1 MKTDGENNHSVPL
14 FNENNVNNFQKIT
27 KGLTCGHMFRLVRF
41 TSSSMKI
48 LSVRTAALPA
58 LLFPLIAVAQP
69 GTSDEQ
75 TMVVTAA
82 PTAVSELDTPAAVS
96 VVNGDEMRQAAPR
109 VNLSESLG
117 AVPGLQVQNRQNYA
131 QDLQLSIR
139 GFGSRSTYGVRGLR
153 IYVDG
158 IPATMPDGQG
168 QTSNI
173 DIGSVDSLDVL
184 RGPFSALYGNSSGGV
199 INVTTQTGSQPPT
212 IEASSYYGSFGTWH
226 YGLKATGAVGDGTH
240 AGDVDY
246 TVSTNRFTTHG
257 YRDHSGARKNLANA
271 KLGVRINDV
280 SKLTLLFNSVDIKAN
295 DAGGLT
301 YDEWRN
307 NPRQS
312 PRGDQYNTRKSTK
325 QTQAGLRYERQ
336 LSEQDDLSVMMYAG
350 ERETTQYQSIPRA
363 PQLNPS
369 HAGGVIDLTRHYQGI
384 DTRWTH
390 RGELLVPVTF
400 TTGLDYENMS
410 ERRKGVENFVMVNGA
425 PQYGEEGNLRR
436 NERNLMWN
444 IDPYLQTQ
452 WQLTDKLSLDAGVR
466 YSSVWFDSN
475 DYYVTPGNGDDSGD
489 ASYHK
494 WLPAGSLKYA
504 VTEAWNVYLSA
515 GRGFETPT
523 INELSYRSDNQSGL
537 NFGLQPATND
547 TVEIGSKTRIGNG
560 LFTAA
565 LFQTNTDN
573 EIVVDASSGGRTSY
587 KNAGKTRRQG
597 MELGLDQQFGESWR
611 LKAAWTWL
619 DATYRT
625 NVCDDASCN
634 GNRIPGIARNMGY
647 ASFGY
652 QPDRGWYAGSDIR
665 YMSDIMAND
674 ENTAKAPSWTVVG
687 LTTGYKWS
695 YGKMDMDLFG
705 RVDNLF
711 DRSYVGSVIV
721 NESNGRYYE
730 PAPGRNY
737 GVGLNLAWRFE

>member
-1 MKTDGENNHSVPL
+1 
-14 FNENNVNNFQKIT
+14 
-27 KGLTCGHMFRLVRF
+27 
-41 TSSSMKI
+41 MKI
-48 LSVRTAALPA
+48 LSVRHAALPA
-58 LLFPLIAVAQP
+58 LLLPLIAAAQAA
-69 GTSDEQ
+69 DEQ

-82 PTAVSELDTPAAVS
+82 PTTVSELDTPAAVS

-173 DIGSVDSLDVL
+173 DIGSVDTIEVL

-199 INVTTQTGSQPPT
+199 INVTSQTGTQPPT
-212 IEASSYYGSFGTWH
+212 VEASSYYGSFGTWH
-226 YGLKATGAVGDGTH
+226 YGMKATGAVGDGSH

-271 KLGVRINDV
+271 RLGVRINDV
-280 SKLTLLFNSVDIKAN
+280 SKLTLLLNSVDIKAN

-301 YDEWRN
+301 ADEWHD

-312 PRGDQYNTRKSTK
+312 PRGDQYNTRKNTR

-336 LSEQDDLSVMMYAG
+336 LSAQDDLSVMMYAG
-350 ERETTQYQSIPRA
+350 ERETTQFQSIPRA
-363 PQLNPS
+363 PQLKPS

-384 DTRWTH
+384 DTRLTH
-390 RGELLVPVTF
+390 RGELLVPVTL
-400 TTGLDYENMS
+400 TAGLDYENMS
-410 ERRKGVENFVMVNGA
+410 ERRKGYENFVMVNGA
-425 PQYGEEGNLRR
+425 PQYGEQGALRR

-444 IDPYLQTQ
+444 VDPYLQTQ

-475 DYYVTPGNGDDSGD
+475 DYYITPGNGDDSGD

-504 VTEAWNVYLSA
+504 LTDAWNVYLSA

-537 NFGLQPATND
+537 NFGLKPSTND

-560 LFTAA
+560 LLTAA
-565 LFQTNTDN
+565 LFQTDTNN
-573 EIVVDASSGGRTSY
+573 EIVVDSSSGGRTSY

-625 NVCDDASCN
+625 NVCGDASCN

-652 QPDRGWYAGSDIR
+652 QPEQGWYAGSDIR

-695 YGKMDMDLFG
+695 YGRMDMDLFG

-711 DRSYVGSVIV
+711 DREYVGSVIV

-737 GVGLNLAWRFE
+737 GIGLNLAWRFE

>member
-1 MKTDGENNHSVPL
+1 MRH
-14 FNENNVNNFQKIT
+14 
-27 KGLTCGHMFRLVRF
+27 
-41 TSSSMKI
+41 
-48 LSVRTAALPA
+48 AALPA
-58 LLFPLIAVAQP
+58 LLLPLIAAAQAA
-69 GTSDEQ
+69 DEQ

-82 PTAVSELDTPAAVS
+82 PTTVSELDTPAAVS

-173 DIGSVDSLDVL
+173 DIGSVDTIEVL

-199 INVTTQTGSQPPT
+199 INVTSQTGAQPPT
-212 IEASSYYGSFGTWH
+212 VEASSYYGSFGTWH
-226 YGLKATGAVGDGTH
+226 YGLKATGAVGDGSH

-271 KLGVRINDV
+271 RLGVRINDV
-280 SKLTLLFNSVDIKAN
+280 SKLTLLLNSVDIKAN

-301 YDEWRN
+301 ADEWRD

-312 PRGDQYNTRKSTK
+312 PRGDEYNTRKNTR

-336 LSEQDDLSVMMYAG
+336 LSAQDDLSVMMYAG
-350 ERETTQYQSIPRA
+350 ERETTQFQSIPRA
-363 PQLNPS
+363 PQLKPS

-384 DTRWTH
+384 DTRLTH
-390 RGELLVPVTF
+390 RGELLVPVTL
-400 TTGLDYENMS
+400 TAGLDYENMS
-410 ERRKGVENFVMVNGA
+410 ERRKGYENFVMVNGA
-425 PQYGEEGNLRR
+425 PQYGEQGALRR

-444 IDPYLQTQ
+444 VDPYLQTQ
-452 WQLTDKLSLDAGVR
+452 WQLTEKLSLDAGVR

-475 DYYVTPGNGDDSGD
+475 DYYITPGNGDDSGD

-504 VTEAWNVYLSA
+504 LTDAWNVYLSA

-537 NFGLQPATND
+537 NFGLKPSTND

-573 EIVVDASSGGRTSY
+573 EIVVDSSSGGRTSY

-652 QPDRGWYAGSDIR
+652 QPEQGWYAGSDIR

-695 YGKMDMDLFG
+695 YGKMDLDLFG

-711 DRSYVGSVIV
+711 DREYVGSVIV

-737 GVGLNLAWRFE
+737 GIGLNLAWRFE

>member
-1 MKTDGENNHSVPL
+1 
-14 FNENNVNNFQKIT
+14 
-27 KGLTCGHMFRLVRF
+27 
-41 TSSSMKI
+41 MKI
-48 LSVRTAALPA
+48 LSVRLAALPA
-58 LLFPLIAVAQP
+58 LLLPLIAAAQAA
-69 GTSDEQ
+69 DEQ

-82 PTAVSELDTPAAVS
+82 PTTVSELDTPAAVS

-173 DIGSVDSLDVL
+173 DIGSVDTIEVL

-199 INVTTQTGSQPPT
+199 INVTSQTGAQPPT
-212 IEASSYYGSFGTWH
+212 VEASSYYGSFGTWH
-226 YGLKATGAVGDGTH
+226 YGMKATGAVGDGSH

-271 KLGVRINDV
+271 RLGVRINDV
-280 SKLTLLFNSVDIKAN
+280 SKLTLLLNSVDIKAN

-301 YDEWRN
+301 ADEWRD

-312 PRGDQYNTRKSTK
+312 PRGDQYNTRKNTR

-336 LSEQDDLSVMMYAG
+336 LSAQDDLSVMMYAG
-350 ERETTQYQSIPRA
+350 ERETTQFQSIPRA
-363 PQLNPS
+363 PQLKPS

-384 DTRWTH
+384 DTRLTH
-390 RGELLVPVTF
+390 RGELLVPVTL
-400 TTGLDYENMS
+400 TAGLDYENMS
-410 ERRKGVENFVMVNGA
+410 ERRKGYENFVMVNGA
-425 PQYGEEGNLRR
+425 PQYGEQGALRR

-444 IDPYLQTQ
+444 VDPYLQTQ

-475 DYYVTPGNGDDSGD
+475 DYYITPGNGDDSGD

-504 VTEAWNVYLSA
+504 LTDAWNVYLSA

-537 NFGLQPATND
+537 NFGLKPSTND

-573 EIVVDASSGGRTSY
+573 EIVVDSSSGGRTSY

-652 QPDRGWYAGSDIR
+652 QPEQGWYAGSDIR

-695 YGKMDMDLFG
+695 YGRMDMDLFG
-705 RVDNLF
+705 RIDNLF
-711 DRSYVGSVIV
+711 DREYVGSVIV

-737 GVGLNLAWRFE
+737 GIGLNLAWRFE

>member
-1 MKTDGENNHSVPL
+1 
-14 FNENNVNNFQKIT
+14 
-27 KGLTCGHMFRLVRF
+27 
-41 TSSSMKI
+41 MKI
-48 LSVRTAALPA
+48 LSVRHAALPA
-58 LLFPLIAVAQP
+58 LLLPLIAAAQAA
-69 GTSDEQ
+69 DEQ

-82 PTAVSELDTPAAVS
+82 PTTVSELDTPAAVS

-173 DIGSVDSLDVL
+173 DIGSVDTIEVL

-199 INVTTQTGSQPPT
+199 INVTSQTGTQPPT
-212 IEASSYYGSFGTWH
+212 VEASSYYGSFGAWH
-226 YGLKATGAVGDGTH
+226 YGMKATGAVGDGSH

-271 KLGVRINDV
+271 RLGVRINDV
-280 SKLTLLFNSVDIKAN
+280 SKLTLLLNSVDIKAN

-301 YDEWRN
+301 ADEWRD

-312 PRGDQYNTRKSTK
+312 PRGDQYNTRKNTR

-336 LSEQDDLSVMMYAG
+336 LSAQDDLSVMMYAG
-350 ERETTQYQSIPRA
+350 ERETTQFQSIPRA
-363 PQLNPS
+363 PQLKPS

-384 DTRWTH
+384 DTRLTH
-390 RGELLVPVTF
+390 RGELLVPVTL
-400 TTGLDYENMS
+400 TAGLDYENMS
-410 ERRKGVENFVMVNGA
+410 ERRKGYENFVMVNGA
-425 PQYGEEGNLRR
+425 PQYGEQGALRR

-444 IDPYLQTQ
+444 VDPYLQTQ

-475 DYYVTPGNGDDSGD
+475 DYYITPGNGDDSGD

-504 VTEAWNVYLSA
+504 LTDAWNVYLSA

-537 NFGLQPATND
+537 NFGLKPSTND

-573 EIVVDASSGGRTSY
+573 EIVVDSSSGGRTSY

-652 QPDRGWYAGSDIR
+652 QPEQGWYAGSDIR

-695 YGKMDMDLFG
+695 YGRMDMDLFG
-705 RVDNLF
+705 RIDNLF
-711 DRSYVGSVIV
+711 DREYVGSVIV

-737 GVGLNLAWRFE
+737 GIGLNLAWRFE

>member
-1 MKTDGENNHSVPL
+1 
-14 FNENNVNNFQKIT
+14 
-27 KGLTCGHMFRLVRF
+27 
-41 TSSSMKI
+41 MKI
-48 LSVRTAALPA
+48 LSVRHAALPA
-58 LLFPLIAVAQP
+58 LLLPLIAAAQAA
-69 GTSDEQ
+69 DEQ

-82 PTAVSELDTPAAVS
+82 PTTVSELDTPAAVS

-173 DIGSVDSLDVL
+173 DIGSVDTLEVL

-199 INVTTQTGSQPPT
+199 INVTSQTGTQPPT
-212 IEASSYYGSFGTWH
+212 VEASSYYGSFGTWH
-226 YGLKATGAVGDGTH
+226 YGMKATGAVGDGSH

-271 KLGVRINDV
+271 RLGVRINDV
-280 SKLTLLFNSVDIKAN
+280 SKLTLLLNSVDIKAN

-301 YDEWRN
+301 ADEWRD

-312 PRGDQYNTRKSTK
+312 PRGDQYNTRKDTR

-336 LSEQDDLSVMMYAG
+336 LSDQDDLSVMMYAG

-363 PQLNPS
+363 PQLKPS

-384 DTRWTH
+384 DTRLTH
-390 RGELLVPVTF
+390 RGELLVPVTL
-400 TTGLDYENMS
+400 TAGLDYENMS
-410 ERRKGVENFVMVNGA
+410 ERRKGYENFVMVNGA
-425 PQYGEEGNLRR
+425 PQYGEQGALRR

-444 IDPYLQTQ
+444 VDPYLQTQ

-475 DYYVTPGNGDDSGD
+475 DYYITPGNGDDSGD

-504 VTEAWNVYLSA
+504 LTDAWNVYLSA

-523 INELSYRSDNQSGL
+523 INELSYRADNQSGL
-537 NFGLQPATND
+537 NFGLKPSTND

-560 LFTAA
+560 LLTAA
-565 LFQTNTDN
+565 LFQTDTDN
-573 EIVVDASSGGRTSY
+573 EIVVDSSSGGRTSY

-625 NVCDDASCN
+625 NVCGDASCN

-652 QPDRGWYAGSDIR
+652 QPEQGWYAGSDIR

-674 ENTAKAPSWTVVG
+674 ENTAKAPSLTVVG

-695 YGKMDMDLFG
+695 YGRMDMDLFG

-711 DRSYVGSVIV
+711 DREYVGSVIV

-737 GVGLNLAWRFE
+737 GIGLNLAWRFE

>member
-1 MKTDGENNHSVPL
+1 MRH
-14 FNENNVNNFQKIT
+14 
-27 KGLTCGHMFRLVRF
+27 
-41 TSSSMKI
+41 
-48 LSVRTAALPA
+48 AALPA
-58 LLFPLIAVAQP
+58 LLLPLIAAAQAA
-69 GTSDEQ
+69 DEQ

-82 PTAVSELDTPAAVS
+82 PTMVSELDTPAAVS

-173 DIGSVDSLDVL
+173 DIGSVDTIEVL
-184 RGPFSALYGNSSGGV
+184 RGTFSALYGNSSGGV
-199 INVTTQTGSQPPT
+199 INVTSQTGTQPPT
-212 IEASSYYGSFGTWH
+212 VEASSYYGSFGTWH
-226 YGLKATGAVGDGTH
+226 YGMKATGAVGDGSH

-271 KLGVRINDV
+271 RLGVRINDV
-280 SKLTLLFNSVDIKAN
+280 SKLTLLLNSVDIKAN

-301 YDEWRN
+301 ADEWRD

-312 PRGDQYNTRKSTK
+312 PRGDQYNTRKNTR

-336 LSEQDDLSVMMYAG
+336 LSAQDDLSVMMYAG
-350 ERETTQYQSIPRA
+350 ERETTQFQSIPRA
-363 PQLNPS
+363 PQLKPS

-384 DTRWTH
+384 DTRLTH
-390 RGELLVPVTF
+390 RGELLVPVTL
-400 TTGLDYENMS
+400 TAGLDYENMS
-410 ERRKGVENFVMVNGA
+410 ERRKGYENFVMVNGA
-425 PQYGEEGNLRR
+425 PQYGEQGALRR

-444 IDPYLQTQ
+444 VDPYLQTQ

-475 DYYVTPGNGDDSGD
+475 DYYITPGNGDDSGD

-504 VTEAWNVYLSA
+504 LTDAWNVYLSA

-537 NFGLQPATND
+537 NFGLKPSTND

-573 EIVVDASSGGRTSY
+573 EIVVDSSSGGRTSY

-652 QPDRGWYAGSDIR
+652 QPEQGWYAGSDIR

-695 YGKMDMDLFG
+695 YGRMDMDLFG
-705 RVDNLF
+705 RIDNLF
-711 DRSYVGSVIV
+711 DREYVGSVIV

-737 GVGLNLAWRFE
+737 GIGLNLAWRFE

>member
-1 MKTDGENNHSVPL
+1 
-14 FNENNVNNFQKIT
+14 
-27 KGLTCGHMFRLVRF
+27 
-41 TSSSMKI
+41 MKI
-48 LSVRTAALPA
+48 LSVRHAALPA
-58 LLFPLIAVAQP
+58 LLVPLIAAAQAA
-69 GTSDEQ
+69 DEQ

-82 PTAVSELDTPAAVS
+82 PTTVSELDTPAAVS

-173 DIGSVDSLDVL
+173 DIGSVDTIEVL

-199 INVTTQTGSQPPT
+199 INVTSQTGTQPPT
-212 IEASSYYGSFGTWH
+212 VEASSYYGSFGTWH
-226 YGLKATGAVGDGTH
+226 YGMKATGAVGDGSH

-271 KLGVRINDV
+271 RLGVRINDV
-280 SKLTLLFNSVDIKAN
+280 SKLTLLLNSVDIKAN

-301 YDEWRN
+301 ADEWRD

-312 PRGDQYNTRKSTK
+312 PRGDQYNTRKNTR

-336 LSEQDDLSVMMYAG
+336 LSAQDDLSVMMYAG
-350 ERETTQYQSIPRA
+350 ERETTQFQSIPRA
-363 PQLNPS
+363 PQLKPS

-384 DTRWTH
+384 DTRLTH
-390 RGELLVPVTF
+390 RGELLVPVTL
-400 TTGLDYENMS
+400 TAGLDYENMS
-410 ERRKGVENFVMVNGA
+410 ERRKGYENFVMVNGA
-425 PQYGEEGNLRR
+425 PQYGEQGALRR

-444 IDPYLQTQ
+444 VDPYLQTQ

-475 DYYVTPGNGDDSGD
+475 DYYITPGNGDDSGD

-504 VTEAWNVYLSA
+504 LTDAWNVYLSA

-537 NFGLQPATND
+537 NFGLKPSTND

-573 EIVVDASSGGRTSY
+573 EIVVDSSSGGRTSY

-652 QPDRGWYAGSDIR
+652 QPEQGWYAGSDIR

-695 YGKMDMDLFG
+695 YGRMDMDLFG
-705 RVDNLF
+705 RIDNLF
-711 DRSYVGSVIV
+711 DREYVGSVIV

-737 GVGLNLAWRFE
+737 GIGLNLAWRFE

>member
-1 MKTDGENNHSVPL
+1 
-14 FNENNVNNFQKIT
+14 
-27 KGLTCGHMFRLVRF
+27 
-41 TSSSMKI
+41 MKI
-48 LSVRTAALPA
+48 LSVRHAALPA
-58 LLFPLIAVAQP
+58 LLLPLIAAAQAA
-69 GTSDEQ
+69 DEQ

-82 PTAVSELDTPAAVS
+82 PTTVSELDTPAAVS

-173 DIGSVDSLDVL
+173 DIGSVDTIEVL

-199 INVTTQTGSQPPT
+199 INVTSQTGTQPPT
-212 IEASSYYGSFGTWH
+212 VEASSYYGSFGTWH
-226 YGLKATGAVGDGTH
+226 YGMKATGAVGDGSH

-271 KLGVRINDV
+271 RLGVRINDV
-280 SKLTLLFNSVDIKAN
+280 SKLTLLLNSVDIKAN

-301 YDEWRN
+301 ADEWRD

-312 PRGDQYNTRKSTK
+312 PRGDQYNTRKNTR

-336 LSEQDDLSVMMYAG
+336 LSAQDDLSVMMYAG
-350 ERETTQYQSIPRA
+350 ERETTQFQSIPRA
-363 PQLNPS
+363 PQLKPS

-384 DTRWTH
+384 DTRLTH
-390 RGELLVPVTF
+390 RGELLVPVTL
-400 TTGLDYENMS
+400 TAGLDYENMS
-410 ERRKGVENFVMVNGA
+410 ERRKGYENFVMVNGA
-425 PQYGEEGNLRR
+425 PQYGEQGALRR

-444 IDPYLQTQ
+444 VDPYLQTQ

-475 DYYVTPGNGDDSGD
+475 DYYITPGNGDDSGD

-494 WLPAGSLKYA
+494 WMPAGSLKYA
-504 VTEAWNVYLSA
+504 LTDAWNVYLSA

-537 NFGLQPATND
+537 NFGLKPSTND

-573 EIVVDASSGGRTSY
+573 EIVVDSSSGGRTSY

-652 QPDRGWYAGSDIR
+652 QPEQGWYAGSDIR

-695 YGKMDMDLFG
+695 YGRMDMDLFG
-705 RVDNLF
+705 RIDNLF
-711 DRSYVGSVIV
+711 DREYVGSVIV

-737 GVGLNLAWRFE
+737 GIGLNLAWRFE

>member
-1 MKTDGENNHSVPL
+1 
-14 FNENNVNNFQKIT
+14 
-27 KGLTCGHMFRLVRF
+27 
-41 TSSSMKI
+41 MKI
-48 LSVRTAALPA
+48 LSVRHAALPA
-58 LLFPLIAVAQP
+58 LLLPLIAAAQAA
-69 GTSDEQ
+69 DEQ

-82 PTAVSELDTPAAVS
+82 PTTVSELDTPAAVS

-173 DIGSVDSLDVL
+173 DIGSVDTLEVL

-199 INVTTQTGSQPPT
+199 INVTSQTGTQPPT
-212 IEASSYYGSFGTWH
+212 VEASSYYGSFGTWH
-226 YGLKATGAVGDGTH
+226 YGMKATGAVGDGSH

-271 KLGVRINDV
+271 RLGVRINDV
-280 SKLTLLFNSVDIKAN
+280 SKLTLLLNSVDIKAN

-301 YDEWRN
+301 ADEWRD

-312 PRGDQYNTRKSTK
+312 PRGDQYNTRKDTR

-336 LSEQDDLSVMMYAG
+336 LSAQDDLSVMMYAG

-363 PQLNPS
+363 PQLKPS

-384 DTRWTH
+384 DTRLTH
-390 RGELLVPVTF
+390 RGELLVPVTL
-400 TTGLDYENMS
+400 TAGLDYENMS
-410 ERRKGVENFVMVNGA
+410 ERRKGYENFVMVNGA
-425 PQYGEEGNLRR
+425 PQYGEQGALRR

-444 IDPYLQTQ
+444 VDPYLQTQ

-475 DYYVTPGNGDDSGD
+475 DYYITPGNGDDSGD

-504 VTEAWNVYLSA
+504 LTDAWNVYLSA

-523 INELSYRSDNQSGL
+523 INELSYRADNQSGL
-537 NFGLQPATND
+537 NFGLKPSTND

-560 LFTAA
+560 LLTAA
-565 LFQTNTDN
+565 LFQTDTDN
-573 EIVVDASSGGRTSY
+573 EIVVDSSSGGRTSY

-625 NVCDDASCN
+625 NVCGDASCK

-652 QPDRGWYAGSDIR
+652 QPEQGWYAGSDIR

-695 YGKMDMDLFG
+695 YGRMDMDLFG
-705 RVDNLF
+705 RVDNLL
-711 DRSYVGSVIV
+711 DREYVGSVIV

-737 GVGLNLAWRFE
+737 GIGLNLAWRFE

>member
-1 MKTDGENNHSVPL
+1 
-14 FNENNVNNFQKIT
+14 
-27 KGLTCGHMFRLVRF
+27 
-41 TSSSMKI
+41 MKI
-48 LSVRTAALPA
+48 LSVRHAALPA
-58 LLFPLIAVAQP
+58 LLLPLIAAAQAA
-69 GTSDEQ
+69 DEQ

-82 PTAVSELDTPAAVS
+82 PTTVSELDTPAAVS

-173 DIGSVDSLDVL
+173 DIGSVDTIEVL

-199 INVTTQTGSQPPT
+199 INVTSQTGTQPPT
-212 IEASSYYGSFGTWH
+212 VEASSYYGSFGTWH
-226 YGLKATGAVGDGTH
+226 YGMKATGAVGDGSH

-271 KLGVRINDV
+271 RLGVRINDV
-280 SKLTLLFNSVDIKAN
+280 SKLTLLLNSVDIKAN

-301 YDEWRN
+301 ADEWRD

-312 PRGDQYNTRKSTK
+312 PRGDQYNTRKKTR

-336 LSEQDDLSVMMYAG
+336 LSAQDDLSVMMYAG
-350 ERETTQYQSIPRA
+350 ERETTQFQSIPRA
-363 PQLNPS
+363 PQLKPS

-384 DTRWTH
+384 DTRLTH
-390 RGELLVPVTF
+390 RGELLVPVTL
-400 TTGLDYENMS
+400 TAGLDYENMS
-410 ERRKGVENFVMVNGA
+410 ERRKGYENFVMVNGA
-425 PQYGEEGNLRR
+425 PQYGEQGALRR

-444 IDPYLQTQ
+444 VDPYLQTQ

-475 DYYVTPGNGDDSGD
+475 DYYITPGNGDDSGD

-504 VTEAWNVYLSA
+504 LTDAWNVYLSA

-537 NFGLQPATND
+537 NFGLKPSTND

-573 EIVVDASSGGRTSY
+573 EIVVDSSSGGRTSY

-652 QPDRGWYAGSDIR
+652 QPEQGWYAGSDIR

-674 ENTAKAPSWTVVG
+674 ENTAKAPAWTVVG

-695 YGKMDMDLFG
+695 YGRMDMDLFG
-705 RVDNLF
+705 RIDNLF
-711 DRSYVGSVIV
+711 DREYVGSVIV

-737 GVGLNLAWRFE
+737 GIGLNLAWRFE

>member
-1 MKTDGENNHSVPL
+1 MRH
-14 FNENNVNNFQKIT
+14 
-27 KGLTCGHMFRLVRF
+27 
-41 TSSSMKI
+41 
-48 LSVRTAALPA
+48 AALPA
-58 LLFPLIAVAQP
+58 LLLPLIAAAKAA
-69 GTSDEQ
+69 DEQ

-82 PTAVSELDTPAAVS
+82 PTTVSELDTPAAVS

-173 DIGSVDSLDVL
+173 DIGSVDTIEVL

-199 INVTTQTGSQPPT
+199 INVTSQTGTQPPT
-212 IEASSYYGSFGTWH
+212 VEASSYYGSFGTWH
-226 YGLKATGAVGDGTH
+226 YGMKATGAVGDGSH

-271 KLGVRINDV
+271 RLGVRINDV
-280 SKLTLLFNSVDIKAN
+280 SKLTLLLNSVDIKAN

-301 YDEWRN
+301 ADEWRD

-312 PRGDQYNTRKSTK
+312 PRGDQYNTRKNTR

-336 LSEQDDLSVMMYAG
+336 LSAQDDLSVMMYAG
-350 ERETTQYQSIPRA
+350 ERETTQFQSIPRA
-363 PQLNPS
+363 PQLKPS

-384 DTRWTH
+384 DTRLTH
-390 RGELLVPVTF
+390 RGELLVPVTL
-400 TTGLDYENMS
+400 TAGLDYENMS
-410 ERRKGVENFVMVNGA
+410 ERRKGYENFVMVNGA
-425 PQYGEEGNLRR
+425 PQYGEQGALRR

-444 IDPYLQTQ
+444 VDPYLQTQ

-475 DYYVTPGNGDDSGD
+475 DYYITPGNGDDSGD

-504 VTEAWNVYLSA
+504 LTDAWNVYLSA

-537 NFGLQPATND
+537 NFGLKPSTND

-573 EIVVDASSGGRTSY
+573 EIVVDSSSGGRTSY

-652 QPDRGWYAGSDIR
+652 QPEQGWYAGSDIR

-695 YGKMDMDLFG
+695 YGRMDMDLFG
-705 RVDNLF
+705 RIDNLF
-711 DRSYVGSVIV
+711 DREYVGSVIV

-737 GVGLNLAWRFE
+737 GIGLNLAWRFE

>member
-1 MKTDGENNHSVPL
+1 
-14 FNENNVNNFQKIT
+14 
-27 KGLTCGHMFRLVRF
+27 
-41 TSSSMKI
+41 MKI
-48 LSVRTAALPA
+48 LSVRHAALPA
-58 LLFPLIAVAQP
+58 LLLPLIAAAQAA
-69 GTSDEQ
+69 DEQ

-82 PTAVSELDTPAAVS
+82 PTTVSELDAPAAVS

-173 DIGSVDSLDVL
+173 DIGSVDTIEVL

-199 INVTTQTGSQPPT
+199 INVTSQTGTQPPT
-212 IEASSYYGSFGTWH
+212 VEASSYYGSFGTWH
-226 YGLKATGAVGDGTH
+226 YGMKATGAVGDGSH

-271 KLGVRINDV
+271 RLGVRINDV
-280 SKLTLLFNSVDIKAN
+280 SKLTLLLNSVDIKAN

-301 YDEWRN
+301 ADEWRD

-312 PRGDQYNTRKSTK
+312 PRGDQYNTRKNTR

-336 LSEQDDLSVMMYAG
+336 LSAQDDLSVMMYAG
-350 ERETTQYQSIPRA
+350 ERETTQFQSIPRA
-363 PQLNPS
+363 PQLKPS

-384 DTRWTH
+384 DTRLTH
-390 RGELLVPVTF
+390 RGELLVPVTL
-400 TTGLDYENMS
+400 TAGLDYENMS
-410 ERRKGVENFVMVNGA
+410 ERRKGYENFVMVNGA
-425 PQYGEEGNLRR
+425 PQYGEQGALRR

-444 IDPYLQTQ
+444 VDPYLQTQ

-475 DYYVTPGNGDDSGD
+475 DYYITPGNGDDSGD

-504 VTEAWNVYLSA
+504 LTDAWNVYLSA

-537 NFGLQPATND
+537 NFGLKPSTND

-560 LFTAA
+560 LLTAA
-565 LFQTNTDN
+565 LFQTDTDN
-573 EIVVDASSGGRTSY
+573 EIVVDSSSGGRTSY

-625 NVCDDASCN
+625 NVCGDASCN

-652 QPDRGWYAGSDIR
+652 QPEQGWYAGSDIR

-695 YGKMDMDLFG
+695 YGRMDMDLFG

-711 DRSYVGSVIV
+711 DREYVGSVIV

-737 GVGLNLAWRFE
+737 GIGLNLAWRFE

>member
-1 MKTDGENNHSVPL
+1 
-14 FNENNVNNFQKIT
+14 
-27 KGLTCGHMFRLVRF
+27 
-41 TSSSMKI
+41 MKI
-48 LSVRTAALPA
+48 LSVRHVALPA
-58 LLFPLIAVAQP
+58 LLLPLIAAAQAA
-69 GTSDEQ
+69 DEQ

-82 PTAVSELDTPAAVS
+82 PTTVSELDTPAAVS

-173 DIGSVDSLDVL
+173 DIGSVDTIEVL

-199 INVTTQTGSQPPT
+199 INVTSQTGTQPPT
-212 IEASSYYGSFGTWH
+212 VEASSYYGSFGTWH
-226 YGLKATGAVGDGTH
+226 YGMKATGAVGDGSH

-271 KLGVRINDV
+271 RLGVRINDV
-280 SKLTLLFNSVDIKAN
+280 SKLTLLLNSVDIKAN

-301 YDEWRN
+301 ADEWRD

-312 PRGDQYNTRKSTK
+312 PRGDQYNTRKNTR

-336 LSEQDDLSVMMYAG
+336 LSAQDDLSVMMYAG
-350 ERETTQYQSIPRA
+350 ERETTQFQSIPRA
-363 PQLNPS
+363 PQLKPS

-384 DTRWTH
+384 DTRLTH
-390 RGELLVPVTF
+390 RGELRVPVTL
-400 TTGLDYENMS
+400 TAGLDYENMS
-410 ERRKGVENFVMVNGA
+410 ERRKGYENFVMVNGA
-425 PQYGEEGNLRR
+425 PQYGEQGALRR

-444 IDPYLQTQ
+444 VDPYLQTQ

-475 DYYVTPGNGDDSGD
+475 DYYITPGNGDDSGD

-504 VTEAWNVYLSA
+504 LTDAWNVYLSA

-537 NFGLQPATND
+537 NFGLKPSTND

-573 EIVVDASSGGRTSY
+573 EIVVDSSSGGRTSY

-652 QPDRGWYAGSDIR
+652 QPEQGWYAGSDIR

-695 YGKMDMDLFG
+695 YGRMDMDLFG
-705 RVDNLF
+705 RIDNLF
-711 DRSYVGSVIV
+711 DREYVGSVIV

-737 GVGLNLAWRFE
+737 GIGLNLAWRFE

>member
-1 MKTDGENNHSVPL
+1 
-14 FNENNVNNFQKIT
+14 
-27 KGLTCGHMFRLVRF
+27 
-41 TSSSMKI
+41 MKI
-48 LSVRTAALPA
+48 LSVRHAALPA
-58 LLFPLIAVAQP
+58 LLLPLIAAAQAA
-69 GTSDEQ
+69 DEQ

-82 PTAVSELDTPAAVS
+82 PTTVSELDTPAAVS

-173 DIGSVDSLDVL
+173 DIGSVDTIEVL

-199 INVTTQTGSQPPT
+199 INVTSQTGTQPPT
-212 IEASSYYGSFGTWH
+212 VEASSYYGSFGTWH
-226 YGLKATGAVGDGTH
+226 YGMKATGAVGDGSH

-271 KLGVRINDV
+271 RLGVRINDV
-280 SKLTLLFNSVDIKAN
+280 SKLTLLLNSVDIKAN

-301 YDEWRN
+301 ADEWRD

-312 PRGDQYNTRKSTK
+312 PRGDQYNTRKNTR

-336 LSEQDDLSVMMYAG
+336 LSAQDDLSVMMYAG
-350 ERETTQYQSIPRA
+350 ERETTQFQSIPRA
-363 PQLNPS
+363 PQLKPS

-384 DTRWTH
+384 DTRLTH
-390 RGELLVPVTF
+390 RGELLVPVTL
-400 TTGLDYENMS
+400 TAGLDYENMS
-410 ERRKGVENFVMVNGA
+410 ERRKGYENFVMVNGA
-425 PQYGEEGNLRR
+425 PQYGEQGALRR

-444 IDPYLQTQ
+444 VDPYLQTQ

-475 DYYVTPGNGDDSGD
+475 DYYITPGNGDDSGD

-504 VTEAWNVYLSA
+504 LTDAWNVYLSA

-537 NFGLQPATND
+537 NFGLKPSTND
-547 TVEIGSKTRIGNG
+547 TVEIGSKTRLGNG
-560 LFTAA
+560 LLTAA

-573 EIVVDASSGGRTSY
+573 EIVVDSSSGGRTSY

-652 QPDRGWYAGSDIR
+652 QPEQGWYAGSDIR

-695 YGKMDMDLFG
+695 YGRMDMDLFG
-705 RVDNLF
+705 RIDNLF
-711 DRSYVGSVIV
+711 DREYVGSVIV

-737 GVGLNLAWRFE
+737 GIGLNLAWRFE

>member
-1 MKTDGENNHSVPL
+1 
-14 FNENNVNNFQKIT
+14 
-27 KGLTCGHMFRLVRF
+27 
-41 TSSSMKI
+41 MKI
-48 LSVRTAALPA
+48 LSVRHAALPA
-58 LLFPLIAVAQP
+58 LLLPLIAAAQAA
-69 GTSDEQ
+69 DEQ

-82 PTAVSELDTPAAVS
+82 PTTVSELDTPAAVS

-173 DIGSVDSLDVL
+173 DIGSVDTLEVL

-199 INVTTQTGSQPPT
+199 INVTSQTGTQPPT
-212 IEASSYYGSFGTWH
+212 VEASSYYGSFGTWH
-226 YGLKATGAVGDGTH
+226 YGMKATGAVGDGSH

-271 KLGVRINDV
+271 RLGVRINDV
-280 SKLTLLFNSVDIKAN
+280 SKLTLLLNSVDIKAN

-301 YDEWRN
+301 ADEWRD

-312 PRGDQYNTRKSTK
+312 PRGDQYNTRKNTR

-336 LSEQDDLSVMMYAG
+336 LSAQDDLSVMMYAG
-350 ERETTQYQSIPRA
+350 ERETTQFQSIPRA
-363 PQLNPS
+363 PQLKPS

-384 DTRWTH
+384 DTRLTH
-390 RGELLVPVTF
+390 RGELLVPVTL
-400 TTGLDYENMS
+400 TAGLDYENMS
-410 ERRKGVENFVMVNGA
+410 ERRKGYENFVMVNGA
-425 PQYGEEGNLRR
+425 PQYGEQGALRR

-444 IDPYLQTQ
+444 VDPYLQTQ

-475 DYYVTPGNGDDSGD
+475 DYYSTPGNGDDSGD

-504 VTEAWNVYLSA
+504 LTDAWNVYLSA

-537 NFGLQPATND
+537 NFGLKPSTND

-560 LFTAA
+560 LLTAA
-565 LFQTNTDN
+565 LFQTDTDN
-573 EIVVDASSGGRTSY
+573 EIVVDSSSGGRTSY

-625 NVCDDASCN
+625 NVCGDASCN

-652 QPDRGWYAGSDIR
+652 QPEQGWYAGSDIR
-665 YMSDIMAND
+665 YMSEIMAND

-695 YGKMDMDLFG
+695 YGRMDMDLFG

-711 DRSYVGSVIV
+711 DREYVGSVIV

-737 GVGLNLAWRFE
+737 GIGLNLAWRFE

>member
-1 MKTDGENNHSVPL
+1 
-14 FNENNVNNFQKIT
+14 
-27 KGLTCGHMFRLVRF
+27 
-41 TSSSMKI
+41 MKI
-48 LSVRTAALPA
+48 LSVRLAALPA
-58 LLFPLIAVAQP
+58 LLLPLIAAAQAA
-69 GTSDEQ
+69 DEQ

-82 PTAVSELDTPAAVS
+82 PTTVSELDTPAAVS

-173 DIGSVDSLDVL
+173 DIGSVDTIEVL

-199 INVTTQTGSQPPT
+199 INVTSQTGTQPPT
-212 IEASSYYGSFGTWH
+212 VEASSYYGSFGTWH
-226 YGLKATGAVGDGTH
+226 YGMKATGAVGDGSH

-271 KLGVRINDV
+271 RLGVRINDV
-280 SKLTLLFNSVDIKAN
+280 SKLTLLLNSVDIKAN

-301 YDEWRN
+301 ADEWRD

-312 PRGDQYNTRKSTK
+312 PRGDQYNTRKNTR

-336 LSEQDDLSVMMYAG
+336 LSAQDDLSVMMYAG
-350 ERETTQYQSIPRA
+350 ERETTQFQSIPRA
-363 PQLNPS
+363 PQLKPS

-384 DTRWTH
+384 DTRLTH
-390 RGELLVPVTF
+390 RGELLVPVTL
-400 TTGLDYENMS
+400 TAGLDYENMS
-410 ERRKGVENFVMVNGA
+410 ERRKGYENFVMVNGA
-425 PQYGEEGNLRR
+425 PQYGEQGALRR

-444 IDPYLQTQ
+444 VDPYLQTQ

-475 DYYVTPGNGDDSGD
+475 DYYITPGNGDDSGD

-494 WLPAGSLKYA
+494 WLPAGSVKYA
-504 VTEAWNVYLSA
+504 LTDAWNVYLSA

-537 NFGLQPATND
+537 NFGLKPSTND

-573 EIVVDASSGGRTSY
+573 EIVVDSSSGGRTSY

-652 QPDRGWYAGSDIR
+652 QPEQGWYAGSDIR

-695 YGKMDMDLFG
+695 YGRMDMDLFG
-705 RVDNLF
+705 RIDNLF
-711 DRSYVGSVIV
+711 DREYVGSVIV

-737 GVGLNLAWRFE
+737 GIGLNLAWRFE

>member
-1 MKTDGENNHSVPL
+1 MRH
-14 FNENNVNNFQKIT
+14 
-27 KGLTCGHMFRLVRF
+27 
-41 TSSSMKI
+41 
-48 LSVRTAALPA
+48 AALPA
-58 LLFPLIAVAQP
+58 LLLPLIAAAQAV
-69 GTSDEQ
+69 DEQ

-82 PTAVSELDTPAAVS
+82 PTTVSELDTPAAVS

-173 DIGSVDSLDVL
+173 DIGSVDTIEVL

-199 INVTTQTGSQPPT
+199 INVTSQTGTQPPT
-212 IEASSYYGSFGTWH
+212 VEASSYYGSFGTWH
-226 YGLKATGAVGDGTH
+226 YGMKATGAVGDGSH

-271 KLGVRINDV
+271 RLGVRINDV
-280 SKLTLLFNSVDIKAN
+280 SKLTLLLNSVDIKAN

-301 YDEWRN
+301 ADEWRD

-312 PRGDQYNTRKSTK
+312 PRGDQYNTRKNTR

-336 LSEQDDLSVMMYAG
+336 LSAQDDLSVMMYAG
-350 ERETTQYQSIPRA
+350 ERETTQFQSIPRA
-363 PQLNPS
+363 PQLKPS

-384 DTRWTH
+384 DTRLTH
-390 RGELLVPVTF
+390 RGELLVPVTL
-400 TTGLDYENMS
+400 TAGLDYENMS
-410 ERRKGVENFVMVNGA
+410 ERRKGYENFVMVNGA
-425 PQYGEEGNLRR
+425 PQYGEQGALRR

-444 IDPYLQTQ
+444 VDPYLQTQ

-475 DYYVTPGNGDDSGD
+475 DYYITPGNGDDSGD

-504 VTEAWNVYLSA
+504 LTDAWNVYLSA

-537 NFGLQPATND
+537 NFGLKPSTND

-573 EIVVDASSGGRTSY
+573 EIVVDSSSGGRTSY

-652 QPDRGWYAGSDIR
+652 QPEQGWYAGSDIR

-695 YGKMDMDLFG
+695 YGRMDMDLFG
-705 RVDNLF
+705 RIDNLF
-711 DRSYVGSVIV
+711 DREYVGSVIV

-737 GVGLNLAWRFE
+737 GIGLNLAWRFE

>member
-1 MKTDGENNHSVPL
+1 
-14 FNENNVNNFQKIT
+14 
-27 KGLTCGHMFRLVRF
+27 
-41 TSSSMKI
+41 MKI
-48 LSVRTAALPA
+48 LSVRLAALPA
-58 LLFPLIAVAQP
+58 LLLPLIAAAQAA
-69 GTSDEQ
+69 DEQ

-82 PTAVSELDTPAAVS
+82 PTTVSELDTPAAVS

-173 DIGSVDSLDVL
+173 DIGSVDTIEVL

-199 INVTTQTGSQPPT
+199 INVTSQTGTQPPT
-212 IEASSYYGSFGTWH
+212 VEASSYYGSFGTWH
-226 YGLKATGAVGDGTH
+226 YGMKATGAVGDGSH

-271 KLGVRINDV
+271 RLGVRINDV
-280 SKLTLLFNSVDIKAN
+280 SKLTLLLNSVDIKAN

-301 YDEWRN
+301 ADEWRD

-312 PRGDQYNTRKSTK
+312 PRGDQYNTRKNTR

-336 LSEQDDLSVMMYAG
+336 LSAQDDLSVMMYAG
-350 ERETTQYQSIPRA
+350 ERETTQFQSIPRA
-363 PQLNPS
+363 PQLKPS

-384 DTRWTH
+384 DTRLTH
-390 RGELLVPVTF
+390 RGELLVPVTL
-400 TTGLDYENMS
+400 TAGLDYENMS
-410 ERRKGVENFVMVNGA
+410 ERRKGYENFVMVNGA
-425 PQYGEEGNLRR
+425 PQYGEQGALRR

-444 IDPYLQTQ
+444 VDPYLQTQ

-475 DYYVTPGNGDDSGD
+475 DYYITPGNGDDSGD

-494 WLPAGSLKYA
+494 LLPAGSLKYA
-504 VTEAWNVYLSA
+504 LTDAWNVYLSA

-537 NFGLQPATND
+537 NFGLKPSTND

-573 EIVVDASSGGRTSY
+573 EIVVDSSSGGRTSY

-652 QPDRGWYAGSDIR
+652 QPEQGWYAGSDIR

-695 YGKMDMDLFG
+695 YGRMDMDLFG
-705 RVDNLF
+705 RIDNLF
-711 DRSYVGSVIV
+711 DREYVGSVIV

-737 GVGLNLAWRFE
+737 GIGLNLAWRFE

>member
-1 MKTDGENNHSVPL
+1 
-14 FNENNVNNFQKIT
+14 
-27 KGLTCGHMFRLVRF
+27 
-41 TSSSMKI
+41 MKI
-48 LSVRTAALPA
+48 LSVRHAALPA
-58 LLFPLIAVAQP
+58 LLLPLIAAAQAA
-69 GTSDEQ
+69 DEQ

-82 PTAVSELDTPAAVS
+82 PTTVSELDTPAAVS

-173 DIGSVDSLDVL
+173 DIGSVDTIEVL

-199 INVTTQTGSQPPT
+199 INVTSQTGTQPPT
-212 IEASSYYGSFGTWH
+212 VEASSYYGSFGTWH
-226 YGLKATGAVGDGTH
+226 YGMKATGAVGDGSH
-240 AGDVDY
+240 EGDVDY
-246 TVSTNRFTTHG
+246 TVSTNRFTTNG

-271 KLGVRINDV
+271 RLGVRINDV
-280 SKLTLLFNSVDIKAN
+280 SKLTLLLNSVDIKAN

-301 YDEWRN
+301 ADEWRD

-312 PRGDQYNTRKSTK
+312 PRGDQYNTRKNTR

-336 LSEQDDLSVMMYAG
+336 LSAQDDLSVMMYAG
-350 ERETTQYQSIPRA
+350 ERETTQFQSIPRA
-363 PQLNPS
+363 PQLKPS

-384 DTRWTH
+384 DTRLTH
-390 RGELLVPVTF
+390 RGELLVPVTL
-400 TTGLDYENMS
+400 TAGLDYENMS
-410 ERRKGVENFVMVNGA
+410 ERRKGYENFVMVNGA
-425 PQYGEEGNLRR
+425 PQYGEQGALRR

-444 IDPYLQTQ
+444 VDPYLQTQ

-475 DYYVTPGNGDDSGD
+475 DYYITPGNGDDSGD

-504 VTEAWNVYLSA
+504 LTDAWNVYLSA

-537 NFGLQPATND
+537 NFGLKPSTND

-573 EIVVDASSGGRTSY
+573 EIVVDSSSGGRTSY

-652 QPDRGWYAGSDIR
+652 QPEQGWYAGSDIR

-695 YGKMDMDLFG
+695 YGRMDMDLFG
-705 RVDNLF
+705 RIDNLF
-711 DRSYVGSVIV
+711 DREYVGSVIV

-737 GVGLNLAWRFE
+737 GIGLNLAWRFE

>member
-1 MKTDGENNHSVPL
+1 
-14 FNENNVNNFQKIT
+14 
-27 KGLTCGHMFRLVRF
+27 
-41 TSSSMKI
+41 MKI
-48 LSVRTAALPA
+48 LSVRHAALPA
-58 LLFPLIAVAQP
+58 LLLPLIAAAQ
-69 GTSDEQ
+69 TADEQ

-82 PTAVSELDTPAAVS
+82 PTTVSELDTPAAVS

-173 DIGSVDSLDVL
+173 DIGSVDTIEVL

-199 INVTTQTGSQPPT
+199 INVTSQTGTQPPT
-212 IEASSYYGSFGTWH
+212 VEASSYYGSFGTWH
-226 YGLKATGAVGDGTH
+226 YGMKATGAVGDGSH

-271 KLGVRINDV
+271 RLGVRINDV
-280 SKLTLLFNSVDIKAN
+280 SKLTLLLNSVDIKAN

-301 YDEWRN
+301 ADEWRD

-312 PRGDQYNTRKSTK
+312 PRGDQYNTRKNTR

-336 LSEQDDLSVMMYAG
+336 LSAQDDLSVMMYAG
-350 ERETTQYQSIPRA
+350 ERETTQFQSIPRT
-363 PQLNPS
+363 PQLKPS

-384 DTRWTH
+384 DTRLTH
-390 RGELLVPVTF
+390 RGELLVPVTL
-400 TTGLDYENMS
+400 TAGLDYENMS
-410 ERRKGVENFVMVNGA
+410 ERRKGYENFVMVNGA
-425 PQYGEEGNLRR
+425 PQYGEQGALRR

-475 DYYVTPGNGDDSGD
+475 DYYITPGNGDDSGD

-504 VTEAWNVYLSA
+504 LTDAWNVYLSA

-537 NFGLQPATND
+537 NFGLKPSTND
-547 TVEIGSKTRIGNG
+547 TVEIGSKTRLGNG
-560 LFTAA
+560 LLTAA

-573 EIVVDASSGGRTSY
+573 EIVVDSSSGGRTSY

-611 LKAAWTWL
+611 LKAVWTWL

-652 QPDRGWYAGSDIR
+652 QPEQGWYAGSDIR

-695 YGKMDMDLFG
+695 YGRMDMDLFG

-711 DRSYVGSVIV
+711 DREYVGSVIV

-737 GVGLNLAWRFE
+737 GIGLNLAWRFE

>member
-1 MKTDGENNHSVPL
+1 
-14 FNENNVNNFQKIT
+14 
-27 KGLTCGHMFRLVRF
+27 
-41 TSSSMKI
+41 MKI
-48 LSVRTAALPA
+48 LSVRHAALPA
-58 LLFPLIAVAQP
+58 LLLPLIAAAQ
-69 GTSDEQ
+69 TADEQ

-82 PTAVSELDTPAAVS
+82 PTTVSELDTPAAVS

-173 DIGSVDSLDVL
+173 DIGSVDTIEVL

-199 INVTTQTGSQPPT
+199 INVTSQTGTQPPT
-212 IEASSYYGSFGTWH
+212 VEASSYYGSFGTWH
-226 YGLKATGAVGDGTH
+226 YGMKATGAVGDGSH

-271 KLGVRINDV
+271 RLGVRINDV
-280 SKLTLLFNSVDIKAN
+280 SKLTLLLNSVDIKAN

-301 YDEWRN
+301 ADEWRD

-312 PRGDQYNTRKSTK
+312 PRGDQYNTRKNTR

-336 LSEQDDLSVMMYAG
+336 LSAQDDLSVMMYAG
-350 ERETTQYQSIPRA
+350 ERETTQFQSIPRA
-363 PQLNPS
+363 PQLKPS

-384 DTRWTH
+384 DTRLTH
-390 RGELLVPVTF
+390 RGELLVPVTL
-400 TTGLDYENMS
+400 TAGLDYENMS
-410 ERRKGVENFVMVNGA
+410 ERRKGYENFVMVNGA
-425 PQYGEEGNLRR
+425 PQYGEQGALRR

-444 IDPYLQTQ
+444 VDPYLQTQ

-475 DYYVTPGNGDDSGD
+475 DYYITPGNGDDSGD

-504 VTEAWNVYLSA
+504 LTDAWNVYLSA

-537 NFGLQPATND
+537 NFGLKPSTND
-547 TVEIGSKTRIGNG
+547 TVEIGSKTRLGNG
-560 LFTAA
+560 LLTAA

-573 EIVVDASSGGRTSY
+573 EIVVDSSSGGRTSY

-652 QPDRGWYAGSDIR
+652 QPEQGWYAGSDIR

-687 LTTGYKWS
+687 LTTGYTWS
-695 YGKMDMDLFG
+695 YGRMDMDLFG

-711 DRSYVGSVIV
+711 DREYVGSVIV

-737 GVGLNLAWRFE
+737 GIGLNLAWRFE

>member
-1 MKTDGENNHSVPL
+1 
-14 FNENNVNNFQKIT
+14 
-27 KGLTCGHMFRLVRF
+27 
-41 TSSSMKI
+41 MKI
-48 LSVRTAALPA
+48 LSVRLAALPA
-58 LLFPLIAVAQP
+58 LLLPLIAAAQAA
-69 GTSDEQ
+69 DEQ

-82 PTAVSELDTPAAVS
+82 PTTVSELDTPAAVS

-173 DIGSVDSLDVL
+173 DIGSVDTIEVL

-199 INVTTQTGSQPPT
+199 INVTSQTGAQPPT
-212 IEASSYYGSFGTWH
+212 VEASSYYGSFGTWH
-226 YGLKATGAVGDGTH
+226 YGMKATGAVGDGSH

-246 TVSTNRFTTHG
+246 MVSTNRFTTHG

-271 KLGVRINDV
+271 RLGVRINDV
-280 SKLTLLFNSVDIKAN
+280 SKLTLLLNSVDIKAN

-301 YDEWRN
+301 ADEWRD

-312 PRGDQYNTRKSTK
+312 PRGDQYNTRKNTR

-336 LSEQDDLSVMMYAG
+336 LSAQDDLSVMMYAG
-350 ERETTQYQSIPRA
+350 ERETTQFQSIPRA
-363 PQLNPS
+363 PQLKPS

-384 DTRWTH
+384 DTRLTH
-390 RGELLVPVTF
+390 RGELLVPVTL
-400 TTGLDYENMS
+400 TAGLDYENMS
-410 ERRKGVENFVMVNGA
+410 ERRKGYENFVMVNGA
-425 PQYGEEGNLRR
+425 PQYGEQGALRR

-444 IDPYLQTQ
+444 VDPYLQTQ

-475 DYYVTPGNGDDSGD
+475 DYYITPGNGDDSGD

-504 VTEAWNVYLSA
+504 LTDAWNVYLSA

-537 NFGLQPATND
+537 NFGLKPSTND

-573 EIVVDASSGGRTSY
+573 EIVVDSSSGGRTSY

-652 QPDRGWYAGSDIR
+652 QPEQGWYAGSDIR

-695 YGKMDMDLFG
+695 YGRMDMDLFG
-705 RVDNLF
+705 RIDNLF
-711 DRSYVGSVIV
+711 DREYVGSVIV

-737 GVGLNLAWRFE
+737 GIGLNLAWRFE

>member
-1 MKTDGENNHSVPL
+1 
-14 FNENNVNNFQKIT
+14 
-27 KGLTCGHMFRLVRF
+27 
-41 TSSSMKI
+41 MKI
-48 LSVRTAALPA
+48 LSVRHAALPA
-58 LLFPLIAVAQP
+58 LLLPLIAAAQAA
-69 GTSDEQ
+69 DEQ

-82 PTAVSELDTPAAVS
+82 PTTVSELDTPAAVS
-96 VVNGDEMRQAAPR
+96 VVNGNEMRQAAPR

-173 DIGSVDSLDVL
+173 DIGSVDTIEVL

-199 INVTTQTGSQPPT
+199 INVTSQTGTQPPT
-212 IEASSYYGSFGTWH
+212 VEASSYYGSFGTWH
-226 YGLKATGAVGDGTH
+226 YGMKATGAVGDGSH

-271 KLGVRINDV
+271 RLGVRINDV
-280 SKLTLLFNSVDIKAN
+280 SKLTLLLNSVDIKAN

-301 YDEWRN
+301 ADEWRD

-312 PRGDQYNTRKSTK
+312 PRGDQYNTRKNTR

-336 LSEQDDLSVMMYAG
+336 LSAQDDLSVMMYAG
-350 ERETTQYQSIPRA
+350 ERETTQFQSIPRA
-363 PQLNPS
+363 PQLKPS

-384 DTRWTH
+384 DTRLTH
-390 RGELLVPVTF
+390 RGELLVPVTL
-400 TTGLDYENMS
+400 TAGLDYENMS
-410 ERRKGVENFVMVNGA
+410 ERRKGYENFVMVNGA
-425 PQYGEEGNLRR
+425 PQYGEQGALRR

-444 IDPYLQTQ
+444 VDPYLQTQ

-475 DYYVTPGNGDDSGD
+475 DYYITPGNGDDSGD

-504 VTEAWNVYLSA
+504 LTDAWNVYLSA

-537 NFGLQPATND
+537 NFGLKPSTND

-573 EIVVDASSGGRTSY
+573 EIVVDSSSGGRTSY

-652 QPDRGWYAGSDIR
+652 QPEQGWYAGSDIR

-695 YGKMDMDLFG
+695 YGRMDMDLFG
-705 RVDNLF
+705 RIDNLF
-711 DRSYVGSVIV
+711 DREYVGSVIV

-737 GVGLNLAWRFE
+737 GIGLNLAWRFE

>member
-1 MKTDGENNHSVPL
+1 
-14 FNENNVNNFQKIT
+14 
-27 KGLTCGHMFRLVRF
+27 
-41 TSSSMKI
+41 MKI
-48 LSVRTAALPA
+48 LSVRHAALPA
-58 LLFPLIAVAQP
+58 LLLPLIAAAQAA
-69 GTSDEQ
+69 DEQ

-82 PTAVSELDTPAAVS
+82 PTTVSELDTPAAVS

-173 DIGSVDSLDVL
+173 DIGSVDTIEVL

-199 INVTTQTGSQPPT
+199 INVTSQTGTQPPT
-212 IEASSYYGSFGTWH
+212 VEASSYYGSFGTWH
-226 YGLKATGAVGDGTH
+226 YGMKATGAVGDGSH

-271 KLGVRINDV
+271 RLGVRINDV
-280 SKLTLLFNSVDIKAN
+280 SKLTLLLNSVDIKAN

-301 YDEWRN
+301 ADEWRD

-312 PRGDQYNTRKSTK
+312 PRGDQYNTRKNTR

-336 LSEQDDLSVMMYAG
+336 LSAQDDLSVMMYAG
-350 ERETTQYQSIPRA
+350 ERETTQFQSIPRA
-363 PQLNPS
+363 PQLKPS

-384 DTRWTH
+384 DTRLTH
-390 RGELLVPVTF
+390 RGELLVPVTL
-400 TTGLDYENMS
+400 TAGLDYENMS
-410 ERRKGVENFVMVNGA
+410 ERRKGYENFVMVNGA
-425 PQYGEEGNLRR
+425 PQYGEQGALRR

-444 IDPYLQTQ
+444 VDPYLQTQ

-475 DYYVTPGNGDDSGD
+475 DYYITPGNGDDSGD

-504 VTEAWNVYLSA
+504 LTDAWNVYLSA

-537 NFGLQPATND
+537 NFGLKPSTND

-573 EIVVDASSGGRTSY
+573 EIVVDSSSGGRTSY

-652 QPDRGWYAGSDIR
+652 QPEQGWYAGSDIR

-705 RVDNLF
+705 RIDNLF
-711 DRSYVGSVIV
+711 DREYVGSVIV

-737 GVGLNLAWRFE
+737 GIGLNLAWRFE

>member
-1 MKTDGENNHSVPL
+1 
-14 FNENNVNNFQKIT
+14 
-27 KGLTCGHMFRLVRF
+27 
-41 TSSSMKI
+41 MKI
-48 LSVRTAALPA
+48 LSVRHAALPA
-58 LLFPLIAVAQP
+58 LLLPLIAAAQAA
-69 GTSDEQ
+69 DEQ

-82 PTAVSELDTPAAVS
+82 PTTVSELDTPAAVS

-173 DIGSVDSLDVL
+173 DIGSVDTIEVL

-199 INVTTQTGSQPPT
+199 INVTSQTGTQPPT
-212 IEASSYYGSFGTWH
+212 VEASSYYGSFGTWH
-226 YGLKATGAVGDGTH
+226 YGMKATGAVGDGSH

-271 KLGVRINDV
+271 RLGVRINDV
-280 SKLTLLFNSVDIKAN
+280 SKLTLLLNSVDIKAN

-301 YDEWRN
+301 ADEWRD

-312 PRGDQYNTRKSTK
+312 PRGDQYNTRKNTR

-336 LSEQDDLSVMMYAG
+336 LSAQDDLSVMMYAG
-350 ERETTQYQSIPRA
+350 ERETTQFQSIPRA
-363 PQLNPS
+363 PQLKPS

-384 DTRWTH
+384 DTRLTH
-390 RGELLVPVTF
+390 RGELLVPVTL
-400 TTGLDYENMS
+400 TAGLDYENMS
-410 ERRKGVENFVMVNGA
+410 ERRKGYENFVMVNGA
-425 PQYGEEGNLRR
+425 PQYGEQGALRR

-444 IDPYLQTQ
+444 VDPYLQTQ

-475 DYYVTPGNGDDSGD
+475 DYYITPGNGDDSGD

-504 VTEAWNVYLSA
+504 LTDAWNVYLSA

-523 INELSYRSDNQSGL
+523 INELSYRSDNQSSL
-537 NFGLQPATND
+537 NFGLKPSTND

-573 EIVVDASSGGRTSY
+573 EIVVDSSSGGRTSY

-652 QPDRGWYAGSDIR
+652 QPEQGWYAGSDIR

-695 YGKMDMDLFG
+695 YGRMDMDLFG
-705 RVDNLF
+705 RIDNLF
-711 DRSYVGSVIV
+711 DREYVGSVIV

-737 GVGLNLAWRFE
+737 GIGLNLAWRFE

>member
-1 MKTDGENNHSVPL
+1 
-14 FNENNVNNFQKIT
+14 
-27 KGLTCGHMFRLVRF
+27 
-41 TSSSMKI
+41 MKI
-48 LSVRTAALPA
+48 LSVRHAALPA
-58 LLFPLIAVAQP
+58 LLLPLIAAAQAA
-69 GTSDEQ
+69 DEQ

-82 PTAVSELDTPAAVS
+82 PTTVSELDTPAAVS

-173 DIGSVDSLDVL
+173 DIGSVDTIEVL

-199 INVTTQTGSQPPT
+199 INVTSQTGTQPPT
-212 IEASSYYGSFGTWH
+212 VEASSYYGSFGTWH
-226 YGLKATGAVGDGTH
+226 YGMKATGAVGDGSH

-271 KLGVRINDV
+271 RLGVRINDV
-280 SKLTLLFNSVDIKAN
+280 SKLTLLLNSVDIKAN

-301 YDEWRN
+301 ADEWRD

-312 PRGDQYNTRKSTK
+312 PRGDQYNTRKNTR

-336 LSEQDDLSVMMYAG
+336 LSAQDDLSVMMYAG
-350 ERETTQYQSIPRA
+350 ERETTQFQSIPRA
-363 PQLNPS
+363 PQLKPS

-384 DTRWTH
+384 DTRLTH
-390 RGELLVPVTF
+390 RGELLVPVTL
-400 TTGLDYENMS
+400 TAGLDYENMS
-410 ERRKGVENFVMVNGA
+410 ERRKGYENFVMVNGA
-425 PQYGEEGNLRR
+425 PQYGEQGALRR

-444 IDPYLQTQ
+444 VDPYLQTQ

-466 YSSVWFDSN
+466 YSAVWFDSN
-475 DYYVTPGNGDDSGD
+475 DYYITPGNGDDSGD

-504 VTEAWNVYLSA
+504 LTDAWNVYLSA

-537 NFGLQPATND
+537 NFGLKPSTND

-573 EIVVDASSGGRTSY
+573 EIVVDSSSGGRTSY

-652 QPDRGWYAGSDIR
+652 QPEQGWYAGSDIR

-695 YGKMDMDLFG
+695 YGRMDMDLFG
-705 RVDNLF
+705 RIDNLF
-711 DRSYVGSVIV
+711 DREYVGSVIV

-737 GVGLNLAWRFE
+737 GIGLNLAWRFE

>member
-1 MKTDGENNHSVPL
+1 
-14 FNENNVNNFQKIT
+14 
-27 KGLTCGHMFRLVRF
+27 
-41 TSSSMKI
+41 MKI
-48 LSVRTAALPA
+48 LSVRLAALPA
-58 LLFPLIAVAQP
+58 LLLPLIAAAQAA
-69 GTSDEQ
+69 DEQ

-82 PTAVSELDTPAAVS
+82 PTTVSELDTPAAVS

-173 DIGSVDSLDVL
+173 DIGSVDTIEVL

-199 INVTTQTGSQPPT
+199 INVTSQTGTQPPT
-212 IEASSYYGSFGTWH
+212 VEASSYYGSFGTWH
-226 YGLKATGAVGDGTH
+226 YGMKATGAVGDGSH

-271 KLGVRINDV
+271 RLGVRINDV
-280 SKLTLLFNSVDIKAN
+280 SKLTLLLNSVDIKAN

-301 YDEWRN
+301 ADEWRD

-312 PRGDQYNTRKSTK
+312 PRGDQYNTRKNTR

-336 LSEQDDLSVMMYAG
+336 LSAQDDLSVMIYAG
-350 ERETTQYQSIPRA
+350 ERETTQFQSIPRA
-363 PQLNPS
+363 PQLKPS

-384 DTRWTH
+384 DTRLTH
-390 RGELLVPVTF
+390 RGELLVPVTL
-400 TTGLDYENMS
+400 TAGLDYENMS
-410 ERRKGVENFVMVNGA
+410 ERRKGYENFVMVNGA
-425 PQYGEEGNLRR
+425 PQYGEQGALRR

-444 IDPYLQTQ
+444 VDPYLQTQ

-475 DYYVTPGNGDDSGD
+475 DYYITPGNGDDSGD

-504 VTEAWNVYLSA
+504 LTDAWNVYLSA

-537 NFGLQPATND
+537 NFGLKPSTND

-573 EIVVDASSGGRTSY
+573 EIVVDSSSGGRTSY

-652 QPDRGWYAGSDIR
+652 QPEQGWYAGSDIR
-665 YMSDIMAND
+665 YMSEIMAND

-695 YGKMDMDLFG
+695 YGRMDMDLFG
-705 RVDNLF
+705 RIDNLF
-711 DRSYVGSVIV
+711 DREYVGSVIV

-737 GVGLNLAWRFE
+737 GIGLNLAWRFE

>member
-1 MKTDGENNHSVPL
+1 
-14 FNENNVNNFQKIT
+14 
-27 KGLTCGHMFRLVRF
+27 
-41 TSSSMKI
+41 MKI
-48 LSVRTAALPA
+48 LSVRHAALPA
-58 LLFPLIAVAQP
+58 LLLPLIAAAQAA
-69 GTSDEQ
+69 DEQ

-82 PTAVSELDTPAAVS
+82 PTTVSELDTPAAVS

-173 DIGSVDSLDVL
+173 DIGSVDTIEVL

-199 INVTTQTGSQPPT
+199 INVTSQTGTQPPT
-212 IEASSYYGSFGTWH
+212 VEASSYYGSFGTWH
-226 YGLKATGAVGDGTH
+226 YGMKATGAVGDGSH

-271 KLGVRINDV
+271 RLVVRINDV
-280 SKLTLLFNSVDIKAN
+280 SKLTLLLNSVDIKAN

-301 YDEWRN
+301 ADEWRD

-312 PRGDQYNTRKSTK
+312 PRGDQYNTRKNTR

-336 LSEQDDLSVMMYAG
+336 LSAQDDLSVMMYAG
-350 ERETTQYQSIPRA
+350 ERETTQFQSIPRA
-363 PQLNPS
+363 PQLKPS

-384 DTRWTH
+384 DTRLTH
-390 RGELLVPVTF
+390 RGELLVPVTL
-400 TTGLDYENMS
+400 TAGLDYENMS
-410 ERRKGVENFVMVNGA
+410 ERRKGYENFVMVNGA
-425 PQYGEEGNLRR
+425 PQYGEQGALRR

-444 IDPYLQTQ
+444 VDPYLQTQ

-475 DYYVTPGNGDDSGD
+475 DYYITPGNGDDSGD

-504 VTEAWNVYLSA
+504 LTDAWNVYLSA

-537 NFGLQPATND
+537 NFGLKPSTND

-573 EIVVDASSGGRTSY
+573 EIVVDSSSGGRTSY

-652 QPDRGWYAGSDIR
+652 QPEQGWYAGSDIR

-695 YGKMDMDLFG
+695 YGRMDMDLFG
-705 RVDNLF
+705 RIDNLF
-711 DRSYVGSVIV
+711 DREYVGSVIV

-737 GVGLNLAWRFE
+737 GIGLNLAWRFE

>member
-1 MKTDGENNHSVPL
+1 
-14 FNENNVNNFQKIT
+14 
-27 KGLTCGHMFRLVRF
+27 
-41 TSSSMKI
+41 MKI
-48 LSVRTAALPA
+48 LYVRHAALPA
-58 LLFPLIAVAQP
+58 LLLPLIAAAQAA
-69 GTSDEQ
+69 DEQ

-82 PTAVSELDTPAAVS
+82 PTTVSELDTPAAVS

-173 DIGSVDSLDVL
+173 DIGSVDTIEVL

-199 INVTTQTGSQPPT
+199 INVTSQTGTQPPT
-212 IEASSYYGSFGTWH
+212 VEASSYYGSFGTWH
-226 YGLKATGAVGDGTH
+226 YGMKATGAVGDGSH

-271 KLGVRINDV
+271 RLGVRINDV
-280 SKLTLLFNSVDIKAN
+280 SKLTLLLNSVDIKAN

-301 YDEWRN
+301 ADEWRD

-312 PRGDQYNTRKSTK
+312 PRGDQYNTRKNTR

-336 LSEQDDLSVMMYAG
+336 LSAQDDLSVMMYAG
-350 ERETTQYQSIPRA
+350 ERETTQFQSIPRA
-363 PQLNPS
+363 PQLKPS

-384 DTRWTH
+384 DTRLTH
-390 RGELLVPVTF
+390 RGELLVPVTL
-400 TTGLDYENMS
+400 TAGLDYENMS
-410 ERRKGVENFVMVNGA
+410 ERRKGYENFVMVNGA
-425 PQYGEEGNLRR
+425 PQYGEQGALRR

-444 IDPYLQTQ
+444 VDPYLQTQ

-475 DYYVTPGNGDDSGD
+475 DYYITPGNGDDSGD

-504 VTEAWNVYLSA
+504 LTDAWNVYLSA

-537 NFGLQPATND
+537 NFGLKPSTND

-573 EIVVDASSGGRTSY
+573 EIVVDSSSGGRTSY

-652 QPDRGWYAGSDIR
+652 QPEQGWYAGSDIR

-695 YGKMDMDLFG
+695 YGRMDMDLFG
-705 RVDNLF
+705 RIDNLF
-711 DRSYVGSVIV
+711 DREYVGSVIV

-737 GVGLNLAWRFE
+737 GIGLNLAWRFE

>member
-1 MKTDGENNHSVPL
+1 
-14 FNENNVNNFQKIT
+14 
-27 KGLTCGHMFRLVRF
+27 
-41 TSSSMKI
+41 MKI
-48 LSVRTAALPA
+48 LSVRHAALPA
-58 LLFPLIAVAQP
+58 LLLPLIAAAQAA
-69 GTSDEQ
+69 DEQ

-82 PTAVSELDTPAAVS
+82 PTTVSELDIPAAVS

-173 DIGSVDSLDVL
+173 DIGSVDTIEVL

-199 INVTTQTGSQPPT
+199 INVTSQTGTQPPT
-212 IEASSYYGSFGTWH
+212 VEASSYYGSFGTWH
-226 YGLKATGAVGDGTH
+226 YGMKATGAVGDGSH

-271 KLGVRINDV
+271 RLGVRINDV
-280 SKLTLLFNSVDIKAN
+280 SKLTLLLNSVDIKAN

-301 YDEWRN
+301 ADEWRD

-312 PRGDQYNTRKSTK
+312 PRGDQYNTRKNTR

-336 LSEQDDLSVMMYAG
+336 LSAQDDLSVMMYAG
-350 ERETTQYQSIPRA
+350 ERETTQFQSIPRA
-363 PQLNPS
+363 PQLKPS

-384 DTRWTH
+384 DTRLTH
-390 RGELLVPVTF
+390 RGELLVPVTL
-400 TTGLDYENMS
+400 TAGLDYENMS
-410 ERRKGVENFVMVNGA
+410 ERRKGYENFVMVNGA
-425 PQYGEEGNLRR
+425 PQYGEQGALRR

-444 IDPYLQTQ
+444 VDPYLQTQ

-475 DYYVTPGNGDDSGD
+475 DYYITPGNGDDSGD

-504 VTEAWNVYLSA
+504 LTDAWNVYLSA

-537 NFGLQPATND
+537 NFGLKPSTND

-573 EIVVDASSGGRTSY
+573 EIVVDSSSGGRTSY

-652 QPDRGWYAGSDIR
+652 QPEQGWYAGSDIR

-695 YGKMDMDLFG
+695 YGRMDMDLFG
-705 RVDNLF
+705 RIDNLF
-711 DRSYVGSVIV
+711 DREYVGSVIV

-737 GVGLNLAWRFE
+737 GIGLNLAWRFE

>member
-1 MKTDGENNHSVPL
+1 MRH
-14 FNENNVNNFQKIT
+14 
-27 KGLTCGHMFRLVRF
+27 
-41 TSSSMKI
+41 
-48 LSVRTAALPA
+48 AALPA
-58 LLFPLIAVAQP
+58 LLLPLIAAAQAA
-69 GTSDEQ
+69 DEQ

-82 PTAVSELDTPAAVS
+82 PTMVSELDTPAAVS

-173 DIGSVDSLDVL
+173 DIGSVDTIEVL

-199 INVTTQTGSQPPT
+199 INVTSQTGTQPPT
-212 IEASSYYGSFGTWH
+212 VEASSYYGSFGTWH
-226 YGLKATGAVGDGTH
+226 YGMKATGAVGDGSH

-271 KLGVRINDV
+271 RLGVRINDV
-280 SKLTLLFNSVDIKAN
+280 SKLTLLLNSVDIKAN

-301 YDEWRN
+301 ADEWRD

-312 PRGDQYNTRKSTK
+312 PRGDQYNTRKNTR

-336 LSEQDDLSVMMYAG
+336 LSAQDDLSVMMYAG
-350 ERETTQYQSIPRA
+350 ERETTQFQSIPRA
-363 PQLNPS
+363 PQLKPS

-384 DTRWTH
+384 DTRLTH
-390 RGELLVPVTF
+390 RGELLVPVTL
-400 TTGLDYENMS
+400 TAGLDYENMS
-410 ERRKGVENFVMVNGA
+410 ERRKGYENFVMVNGA
-425 PQYGEEGNLRR
+425 PQYGEQGALRR

-444 IDPYLQTQ
+444 VDPYLQTQ

-475 DYYVTPGNGDDSGD
+475 DYYITPGNGDDSGD

-504 VTEAWNVYLSA
+504 LTDAWNVYLSA

-537 NFGLQPATND
+537 NFGLKPSTND

-573 EIVVDASSGGRTSY
+573 EIVVDSSSGGRTSY

-652 QPDRGWYAGSDIR
+652 QPEQGWYAGSDIR

-695 YGKMDMDLFG
+695 YGRMDMDLFG
-705 RVDNLF
+705 RIDNLF
-711 DRSYVGSVIV
+711 DREYVGSVIV

-737 GVGLNLAWRFE
+737 GIGLNLAWR

>member
-1 MKTDGENNHSVPL
+1 
-14 FNENNVNNFQKIT
+14 
-27 KGLTCGHMFRLVRF
+27 
-41 TSSSMKI
+41 MKI
-48 LSVRTAALPA
+48 LSVRHAALPA
-58 LLFPLIAVAQP
+58 LLLPLIAAAQAA
-69 GTSDEQ
+69 DEQ

-82 PTAVSELDTPAAVS
+82 PTTVSELDTPAAVS

-173 DIGSVDSLDVL
+173 DIGSVDTIEVL

-199 INVTTQTGSQPPT
+199 INVTSQTGTQPPT
-212 IEASSYYGSFGTWH
+212 VEASSYYGSFGTWH
-226 YGLKATGAVGDGTH
+226 YGMKATGAVGDGSH

-271 KLGVRINDV
+271 RLGGRINDV
-280 SKLTLLFNSVDIKAN
+280 SKLTLLLNSVDIKAN

-301 YDEWRN
+301 ADEWRD

-312 PRGDQYNTRKSTK
+312 PRGDQYNTRKNTR

-336 LSEQDDLSVMMYAG
+336 LSAQDDLSVMMYAG
-350 ERETTQYQSIPRA
+350 ERETTQFQSIPRA
-363 PQLNPS
+363 PQLKPS

-384 DTRWTH
+384 DTRLTH
-390 RGELLVPVTF
+390 RGELLVPVTL
-400 TTGLDYENMS
+400 TAGLDYENMS
-410 ERRKGVENFVMVNGA
+410 ERRKGYENFVMVNGA
-425 PQYGEEGNLRR
+425 PQYGEQGALRR

-444 IDPYLQTQ
+444 VDPYLQTQ

-475 DYYVTPGNGDDSGD
+475 DYYITPGNGDDSGD

-504 VTEAWNVYLSA
+504 LTDAWNVYLSA

-537 NFGLQPATND
+537 NFGLKPSTND

-573 EIVVDASSGGRTSY
+573 EIVVDSSSGGRTSY

-652 QPDRGWYAGSDIR
+652 QPEQGWYAGSDIR

-695 YGKMDMDLFG
+695 YGRMDMDLFG
-705 RVDNLF
+705 RIDNLF
-711 DRSYVGSVIV
+711 DREYVGSVIV

-730 PAPGRNY
+730 PASGRNY
-737 GVGLNLAWRFE
+737 GIGLNLAWRFE

>member
-1 MKTDGENNHSVPL
+1 
-14 FNENNVNNFQKIT
+14 
-27 KGLTCGHMFRLVRF
+27 
-41 TSSSMKI
+41 MKI
-48 LSVRTAALPA
+48 LSVRHAALPA
-58 LLFPLIAVAQP
+58 LLLPLIAAAQAA
-69 GTSDEQ
+69 DEQ

-82 PTAVSELDTPAAVS
+82 PTTVSELDTPAAVS

-173 DIGSVDSLDVL
+173 DIGSVDTIEVL

-199 INVTTQTGSQPPT
+199 INVTSQTGTQPPT
-212 IEASSYYGSFGTWH
+212 VEASSYYGSFGTWH
-226 YGLKATGAVGDGTH
+226 YGMKATGAVGDGSH

-271 KLGVRINDV
+271 RLGVRINDV
-280 SKLTLLFNSVDIKAN
+280 SKLTLLLNSVDIKAN

-301 YDEWRN
+301 ADEWRD

-312 PRGDQYNTRKSTK
+312 PRGDQYNTRKNTR

-336 LSEQDDLSVMMYAG
+336 LSAQDDLSVMMYAG
-350 ERETTQYQSIPRA
+350 ERETTQFQSIPRA
-363 PQLNPS
+363 PQLKPS

-384 DTRWTH
+384 DTRLTH
-390 RGELLVPVTF
+390 RGELLVPVTL
-400 TTGLDYENMS
+400 TAGLDYENMS
-410 ERRKGVENFVMVNGA
+410 ERRKGYENFVMVNGA
-425 PQYGEEGNLRR
+425 PQYGEQGALRR

-444 IDPYLQTQ
+444 VDPYLQTQ

-475 DYYVTPGNGDDSGD
+475 DYYITPGNGDDSGD

-494 WLPAGSLKYA
+494 WLPASSLKYA
-504 VTEAWNVYLSA
+504 LTDAWNVYLSA

-537 NFGLQPATND
+537 NFGLKPSTND

-573 EIVVDASSGGRTSY
+573 EIVVDSSSGGRTSY

-652 QPDRGWYAGSDIR
+652 QPEQGWYAGSDIR

-695 YGKMDMDLFG
+695 YGRMDMDLFG
-705 RVDNLF
+705 RIDNLF
-711 DRSYVGSVIV
+711 DREYVGSVIV

-737 GVGLNLAWRFE
+737 GIGLNLAWRFE

>member
-1 MKTDGENNHSVPL
+1 
-14 FNENNVNNFQKIT
+14 
-27 KGLTCGHMFRLVRF
+27 
-41 TSSSMKI
+41 MKI
-48 LSVRTAALPA
+48 LSVRHVALPA
-58 LLFPLIAVAQP
+58 LLLPLIAAAQAA
-69 GTSDEQ
+69 DEQ

-82 PTAVSELDTPAAVS
+82 PTTVSELDTPAAVS

-173 DIGSVDSLDVL
+173 DIGSVDTIEVL

-199 INVTTQTGSQPPT
+199 INVTSQTGTQPPT
-212 IEASSYYGSFGTWH
+212 VEASSYYGSFGTWH
-226 YGLKATGAVGDGTH
+226 YGMKATGAVGDGSH

-271 KLGVRINDV
+271 RLGVRINDV
-280 SKLTLLFNSVDIKAN
+280 SKLTLLLNSVDIKAN

-301 YDEWRN
+301 ADEWRD

-312 PRGDQYNTRKSTK
+312 PRGDQYNTRKNTR

-336 LSEQDDLSVMMYAG
+336 LSAQDDLSVMMYAG
-350 ERETTQYQSIPRA
+350 ERETTQFQSIPRA
-363 PQLNPS
+363 PQLKPS

-384 DTRWTH
+384 DTRLTH
-390 RGELLVPVTF
+390 RGELLVPVTL
-400 TTGLDYENMS
+400 TAGLDYENMS
-410 ERRKGVENFVMVNGA
+410 ERRKGYENFVMVNGA
-425 PQYGEEGNLRR
+425 PQYGEQGALRR

-444 IDPYLQTQ
+444 VDPYLQTQ

-475 DYYVTPGNGDDSGD
+475 DYYITPGNGDDSGD

-504 VTEAWNVYLSA
+504 LTDAWNVYLSA

-537 NFGLQPATND
+537 NFGLKPSTND

-573 EIVVDASSGGRTSY
+573 EIVVDSSSGGRTSY

-652 QPDRGWYAGSDIR
+652 QPEQGWYAGSDIR

-695 YGKMDMDLFG
+695 YGRMDMDLFG
-705 RVDNLF
+705 RIDNLF
-711 DRSYVGSVIV
+711 DREYVGSVIV
-721 NESNGRYYE
+721 NESNG
-730 PAPGRNY
+730 
-737 GVGLNLAWRFE
+737 

>member
-1 MKTDGENNHSVPL
+1 
-14 FNENNVNNFQKIT
+14 
-27 KGLTCGHMFRLVRF
+27 
-41 TSSSMKI
+41 MKI
-48 LSVRTAALPA
+48 LSVRHAALPA
-58 LLFPLIAVAQP
+58 LLLPLIAAAQAA
-69 GTSDEQ
+69 DEQ

-82 PTAVSELDTPAAVS
+82 PTTVSELDTPAAVS

-173 DIGSVDSLDVL
+173 DIGSVDTIEVL

-199 INVTTQTGSQPPT
+199 INVTSQTGTQPPT
-212 IEASSYYGSFGTWH
+212 VEASSYYGSFGTWH
-226 YGLKATGAVGDGTH
+226 YGMKATGAVGDGSH

-271 KLGVRINDV
+271 RLGVRINDV
-280 SKLTLLFNSVDIKAN
+280 SKLTLLLNSVDIKAN

-301 YDEWRN
+301 ADEWRD

-312 PRGDQYNTRKSTK
+312 PRGDQYNTRKNTR

-336 LSEQDDLSVMMYAG
+336 LSAQDDFSVMMYAG
-350 ERETTQYQSIPRA
+350 ERETTQFQSIPRA
-363 PQLNPS
+363 PQLKPS

-384 DTRWTH
+384 DTRLTH
-390 RGELLVPVTF
+390 RGELLVPVTL
-400 TTGLDYENMS
+400 TAGLDYENMS
-410 ERRKGVENFVMVNGA
+410 ERRKGYENFVMVNGA
-425 PQYGEEGNLRR
+425 PQYGEQGALRR

-444 IDPYLQTQ
+444 VDPYLQTQ

-475 DYYVTPGNGDDSGD
+475 DYYITPGNGDDSGD

-504 VTEAWNVYLSA
+504 LTDAWNVYLSA

-537 NFGLQPATND
+537 NFGLKPSTND

-560 LFTAA
+560 LLTAA
-565 LFQTNTDN
+565 LFQTDTDN
-573 EIVVDASSGGRTSY
+573 EIVVDSSSGGRTSY

-625 NVCDDASCN
+625 NVCGDASCN

-652 QPDRGWYAGSDIR
+652 QPEQGWYAGSDIR

-695 YGKMDMDLFG
+695 YGRMDMDLFG

-711 DRSYVGSVIV
+711 DREYVGSVIV

-737 GVGLNLAWRFE
+737 GIGLNLAWRF